1 MDADAARVGQKP
13 KPEAYYFPR
22 QLNNYGGDF
31 PYTFFG
37 LFPGTTHD
45 DIVNCLRNWDRG
57 DNGITALSQA
67 YVLRPGTGWDV
78 PAGILHA
85 PGSLCTYEPQF
96 ASDVFAMFQSLVA
109 DVPIG
114 WDLLGKKQ
122 YSELEQAL
130 ADEYGQGGCLEWYP
144 ASRTAILRAPDGD
157 VAPTGGATG
166 SGGGEGGGF
175 EPCPETGPCKV
186 LPLGDSITV
195 GLGFDGGY
203 RVELF
208 RLALENGH
216 EITFLG
222 SQQPNGPQMVAGTP
236 FPRQHEGISGQT
248 ITQIADRIPQPG
260 LNEMPH
266 IILLHA
272 GTNDM
277 VQGAAGATDRL
288 ASLIDLLIEEAP
300 DALIVVSNIIPL
312 PFAADADLTMRVLYR
327 EAREHSWSMLQ
338 VPYVLATGAS
348 WRGDVRRVDLEVR
361 FADRRNF
368 SDLSLAVGQSPTWQ
382 PLDVERDGDI
392 IPIEV
397 KSADTTRA
405 KSLATYIS
413 LHKPAYAVK
422 LSTKNFGFEDGKK
435 TAPLYAAFCL

>member
-1 MDADAARVGQKP
+1 MARGFFALFLERRVLIAGAILSFSSQWACSSDAEG
-13 KPEAYYFPR
+13 
-22 QLNNYGGDF
+22 
-31 PYTFFG
+31 
-37 LFPGTTHD
+37 
-45 DIVNCLRNWDRG
+45 
-57 DNGITALSQA
+57 
-67 YVLRPGTGWDV
+67 
-78 PAGILHA
+78 PAGSGAGGSPASGGLA
-85 PGSLCTYEPQF
+85 PG
-96 ASDVFAMFQSLVA
+96 
-109 DVPIG
+109 
-114 WDLLGKKQ
+114 
-122 YSELEQAL
+122 
-130 ADEYGQGGCLEWYP
+130 GG
-144 ASRTAILRAPDGD
+144 APPRGGGAPGGGGGGAGGGGGGGGLPDGGD

-312 PFAADADLTMRVLYR
+312 PFAADAVNAFNAPIPGLVQSRA
-327 EAREHSWSMLQ
+327 EA
-338 VPYVLATGAS
+338 GAHVVFVDQFEGFPVS
-348 WRGDVRRVDLEVR
+348 ELGDNVHPDENGYNRMAAKW
-361 FADRRNF
+361 FAAIAEYLR
-368 SDLSLAVGQSPTWQ
+368 
-382 PLDVERDGDI
+382 
-392 IPIEV
+392 
-397 KSADTTRA
+397 
-405 KSLATYIS
+405 
-413 LHKPAYAVK
+413 
-422 LSTKNFGFEDGKK
+422 
-435 TAPLYAAFCL
+435 